1 MIYYLYCLSLC
12 RVTSATIFSSM
23 WVCSIQS
30 SQRALHVTSR
40 IEVVLQPLE
49 RSENGAYLLQLIL
62 KRHKKWL
69 FSPSQVHKHLLT
81 FSKMAKRVSKNSK
94 RGRHFLAIWSLKAFI
109 EGNLLSL
116 RMAEDM
122 KKSKIVKMHID
133 ILQQK
138 LMLWGYGL
146 WNNSFIIKPI

>member
-1 MIYYLYCLSLC
+1 MPLFISKWYCMSSLSLC
-12 RVTSATIFSSM
+12 RVTSTTIFSLL
-23 WVCSIQS
+23 WVCSTQS

-81 FSKMAKRVSKNSK
+81 FSKMVKRVSKKNSK
-94 RGRHFLAIWSLKAFI
+94 RGRHLEFKSLYWRKLTQYKDGRGHEKIKKCENAHWYSATKTNLMRPLATKW
-109 EGNLLSL
+109 
-116 RMAEDM
+116 
-122 KKSKIVKMHID
+122 
-133 ILQQK
+133 
-138 LMLWGYGL
+138 
-146 WNNSFIIKPI
+146 

>member
-1 MIYYLYCLSLC
+1 MTLFISKWYCLSCLSLC
-12 RVTSATIFSSM
+12 RVTSATIFSSL
-23 WVCSIQS
+23 WVCSTQS

-81 FSKMAKRVSKNSK
+81 FSKMVKRVSKKFKK
-94 RGRHFLAIWSLKAFI
+94 RASFFGHLEFKSLYWSTYKRKLEFCYKWKWQKLAIVL
-109 EGNLLSL
+109 
-116 RMAEDM
+116 
-122 KKSKIVKMHID
+122 
-133 ILQQK
+133 
-138 LMLWGYGL
+138 Y
-146 WNNSFIIKPI
+146 